1 VANFQVHLES
11 LSGKR
16 KKERK
21 RKPMKPWLWLMAR
34 LKGLHHHQQHYQ
46 HQMASMRQQH
56 HLQQHQL
63 RPAQPCWLHHL

>member
-21 RKPMKPWLWLMAR
+21 RKPMKTLQWPRAR
-34 LKGLHHHQQHYQ
+34 MKGLHHHQHPR
-46 HQMASMRQQH
+46 QMASMC
-56 HLQQHQL
+56 LQQHL
-63 RPAQPCWLHHL
+63 QPRLPRQVHPS